1 MIEEEP
7 LTPAE
12 ARVRWAWAEARRIEA
27 HWTAQLQDQQQR
39 IATVLAAN
47 GILLG
52 LLGSAVFAP
61 QFLRSRPW
69 PVYVLWAGF
78 ALVAGA
84 LVAGAAALWP
94 RTKPAKGFWLDAG
107 QVADEIE
114 TNTREHALSRLVADL
129 VESQPPDKHPV
140 RTIERRRFWL
150 KLQLGLIMAGSMLLV
165 AALFA
170 VLLARH

>member
-7 LTPAE
+7 VTAAE
-12 ARVRWAWAEARRIEA
+12 ARMRWAWAEAQRIEA
-27 HWTAQLQDQQQR
+27 HWTAQLQNQQQR

-84 LVAGAAALWP
+84 LVAGATALWP
-94 RTKPAKGFWLDAG
+94 RTKPTKGFWLDAE
-107 QVADEIE
+107 QVTEAID
-114 TNTREHALSRLVADL
+114 TNTPEQTLSRLVADL
-129 VESQPPDKHPV
+129 VKGQSPCKHPV

-165 AALFA
+165 AALVA